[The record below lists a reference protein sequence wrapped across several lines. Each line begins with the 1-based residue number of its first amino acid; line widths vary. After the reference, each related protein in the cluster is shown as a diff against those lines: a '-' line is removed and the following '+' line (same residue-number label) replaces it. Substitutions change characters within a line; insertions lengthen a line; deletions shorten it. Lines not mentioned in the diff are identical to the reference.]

1 MSQDAPI
8 PMELWDLIP
17 PAAQAALCAYL
28 DSLHKKIAALEQQVA
43 ALTAR
48 LEQNSH
54 NSSKPPSSDGPNV
67 KRRPPR
73 KPSGKKRGGQPGHEK
88 QERPLLPPNE
98 TAILKPKH
106 CRRCGHKLTGA
117 DPDPLRH
124 QVLEL
129 PEIKPHVVDYL
140 LHRLRCPGCGAST
153 CATLPHGVP
162 VGHQGPRL
170 QALLALLSGA
180 YRLSKRQIE
189 TLCDDV
195 FGIPL
200 CTGTICNLEQRT
212 AAATDPV
219 VQELRDHVR
228 KHHANMDETGWREQS
243 QKAWLW
249 VMVTAAA
256 TLFHVDRSRS
266 GKVARLLLG
275 TGFHWVITSDRFSAY
290 LWLRLEYR
298 QLCWAHLRRDFQA
311 MIDRG
316 GAGVYFGK
324 ALLEQ
329 SDKLFTLWYRVR
341 DGTLKQSGFHRQI
354 AKVRSWIRHFLT
366 KGSVCA
372 CAKTASMCREILRLE
387 PALWTFTRRRGIE
400 PTNNAA
406 ERALRHA
413 VQWRKTSYG
422 TDSAAGS
429 HFVANILSV
438 VATCRQQNRNVLDFL
453 HHCCQ
458 THLHGHEAP
467 SLLPG
472 KRKKAA

>member
-8 PMELWDLIP
+8 PMELWELIP
-17 PAAQAALCAYL
+17 PAAQAALRAYF
-28 DSLHKKIAALEQQVA
+28 DSLHKRIAALEQQVA

-106 CRRCGHKLTGA
+106 CRRCGHKLTGD
-117 DPDPLRH
+117 DPHPLLH

-129 PEIKPHVVDYL
+129 PEIKRHVVHYL
-140 LHRLRCPGCGAST
+140 LHRLRCADCGAST
-153 CATLPHGVP
+153 CAALPKGVP
-162 VGHQGPRL
+162 TGHQGPRL

-195 FGIPL
+195 FTIPL
-200 CTGTICNLEQRT
+200 CTGTICNLEQQT
-212 AAATDPV
+212 AAATEPV

-228 KHHANMDETGWREQS
+228 KRHANMDETGWREQGK
-243 QKAWLW
+243 KAWLW
-249 VMVTAAA
+249 VLVTAAA
-256 TLFHVDRSRS
+256 TIFHIDRSRG
-266 GKVARLLLG
+266 GKVARFLLG
-275 TGFHWVITSDRFSAY
+275 PGFHWVITSDRFSAY
-290 LWLRLEYR
+290 LWLGLEYR
-298 QLCWAHLRRDFQA
+298 QVCWAHLRRDFQGI
-311 MIDRG
+311 IDRG
-316 GAGVYFGK
+316 GASVYFGK
-324 ALLEQ
+324 ALLQQ

-341 DGTLKQSGFHRQI
+341 DGTLKRSGFDRRI
-354 AKVRSWIRHFLT
+354 AKVRAWVRYFLT
-366 KGSVCA
+366 KGSECA
-372 CAKTASMCREILRLE
+372 CAKTASLCREILRLE
-387 PALWTFTRRRGIE
+387 PALWTFTRLRGIE

-422 TDSAAGS
+422 TDSVVGS

-458 THLHGHEAP
+458 THLHANQAP

-472 KRKKAA
+472 KQKKAA

>member
-17 PAAQAALCAYL
+17 PAAQAALRVYL
-28 DSLHKKIAALEQQVA
+28 DSLHQKIAALEQQVA

-48 LEQNSH
+48 LQQNSH

-117 DPDPLRH
+117 DPDPLLH

-153 CATLPHGVP
+153 CATLPQGVP

-170 QALLALLSGA
+170 QALLTLLSGA
-180 YRLSKRQIE
+180 YRLSKRNIE

-200 CTGTICNLEQRT
+200 CVGTICNLEQQT
-212 AAATDPV
+212 AAATEPV
-219 VQELRDHVR
+219 VQELRDYVR
-228 KHHANMDETGWREQS
+228 RQHANMDETGWREQGN
-243 QKAWLW
+243 KAWLW

-256 TLFHVDRSRS
+256 TIFHVNRSR
-266 GKVARLLLG
+266 GGNVARFLLG
-275 TGFHWVITSDRFSAY
+275 PAFHWVVTSDRFSAY
-290 LWLRLEYR
+290 LWLTVEQR

-316 GAGVYFGK
+316 GAGVHFGTE
-324 ALLEQ
+324 LLKQ
-329 SDKLFTLWYRVR
+329 SDKIFTLWYRIR
-341 DGTLKQSGFHRQI
+341 DGTLKRSDFRRQI
-354 AKVRSWIRHFLT
+354 AKVRSWVCFYLD
-366 KGSVCA
+366 KGRGCA
-372 CAKTASMCREILRLE
+372 CAKTASLCREILRFE
-387 PALWTFTRRRGIE
+387 PALWTFSQHQGIE

-422 TDSAAGS
+422 TDSVAGS

-458 THLHGHEAP
+458 THLQGDQAP
-467 SLLPG
+467 SLLPA
-472 KRKKAA
+472 KQKKAA

>member
-8 PMELWDLIP
+8 PMELWELIP
-17 PAAQAALCAYL
+17 PAAQIAVRAYL
-28 DSLHKKIAALEQQVA
+28 DSLHKKIAALEEQVA

-73 KPSGKKRGGQPGHEK
+73 KSSGKKRGGQPGHEK
-88 QERPLLPPNE
+88 QERPLLPPDE

-106 CRRCGHKLTGA
+106 CRRCGLKLTGD

-124 QVLEL
+124 QILEL

-140 LHRLRCPGCGAST
+140 LHRLRCPGCGTST
-153 CATLPHGVP
+153 CAAWPEGVP
-162 VGHQGPRL
+162 AGHQGPRL